1 MSAMSER
8 LLSTLSAI
16 QARDEVAQEVMEKT
30 SPMARKDYDLDTGE
44 WLGEKPAGYEP
55 VVFPPSLDPEELK
68 PKESKVPDF
77 EDTDATTDYKRIRD
91 TTYAMQEATM
101 FMMGQA
107 AKLAT
112 TTEAPRAFTVFKELG
127 ELMRGLNKD
136 LMENQKTIKAVTGD
150 REPPPGD
157 ETTVE
162 VTTSPDGTTTVNV
175 GKQARSSRDLLKT
188 IEDARKRAEER
199 AAAKAA
205 SKGPDPEE
213 DVIDVQV
220 EPQPK
225 EEGEDNGVSESN

>member
-30 SPMARKDYDLDTGE
+30 SPMAGKDYDPDTGE

-199 AAAKAA
+199 TAAKAA

-225 EEGEDNGVSESN
+225 EEGEDNGVSEA

>member
-1 MSAMSER
+1 MSNMSER
-8 LLSTLSAI
+8 LLSTLDAI
-16 QARDEVAQEVMEKT
+16 HARDEVAQEVMEKT
-30 SPMARKDYDLDTGE
+30 TPKAGVDYDPDTGE

-68 PKESKVPDF
+68 SKESKVPDF

-188 IEDARKRAEER
+188 IEDAKRRADER

-205 SKGPDPEE
+205 GKAVEE
-213 DVIDVQV
+213 DVIDV
-220 EPQPK
+220 EP
-225 EEGEDNGVSESN
+225 EDKQENEDGVSEA

>member
-8 LLSTLSAI
+8 LLNTLGAI
-16 QARDEVAQEVMEKT
+16 QARDEVAQEILEK
-30 SPMARKDYDLDTGE
+30 SAPVAGVDYNPDTGE
-44 WLGEKPAGYEP
+44 WLGDKPEGYQP
-55 VVFPPSLDPEELK
+55 VVMPPSLDPDELK
-68 PKESKVPDF
+68 SKDSKVPDF
-77 EDTDATTDYKRIRD
+77 DDTDATTDYKRIRD

-150 REPPPGD
+150 KEPPQD
-157 ETTVE
+157 DTTVE
-162 VTTSPDGTTTVNV
+162 VTTSPDGATKVTV

-188 IEDARKRAEER
+188 IEDARKRADERTQAKTKPGEEI
-199 AAAKAA
+199 
-205 SKGPDPEE
+205 
-213 DVIDVQV
+213 IDVQV
-220 EPQPK
+220 DEPEQVK
-225 EEGEDNGVSESN
+225 EEGEDDGISEA

>member
-8 LLSTLSAI
+8 LLNTLGAI

-30 SPMARKDYDLDTGE
+30 APVAGKDYDPATGE

-68 PKESKVPDF
+68 SKESKVPDF
-77 EDTDATTDYKRIRD
+77 DDTDATTDYKRIRD

-150 REPPPGD
+150 KEPPE

-188 IEDARKRAEER
+188 IEEARKRAEER
-199 AAAKAA
+199 TAAKAA
-205 SKGPDPEE
+205 GKEEKAE
-213 DVIDVQV
+213 DVIDVEA

-225 EEGEDNGVSESN
+225 EEGEDNGVSEA

>member
-1 MSAMSER
+1 MSNMSER
-8 LLSTLSAI
+8 LLSTLDAI

-30 SPMARKDYDLDTGE
+30 TPKAGVDYDPDTGE

-68 PKESKVPDF
+68 SKESKVPDF

-188 IEDARKRAEER
+188 IEDAKRRADER
-199 AAAKAA
+199 AAAKSAA
-205 SKGPDPEE
+205 KEPAPEE
-213 DVIDVQV
+213 DVIDVQA

-225 EEGEDNGVSESN
+225 EEGEDNGVPEA

>member
-1 MSAMSER
+1 MSNMSER
-8 LLSTLSAI
+8 LLSTLDAI
-16 QARDEVAQEVMEKT
+16 HARDEVAQEVMEKT
-30 SPMARKDYDLDTGE
+30 TPKAGVDYDPDTGE

-68 PKESKVPDF
+68 SKESKVPDF

-188 IEDARKRAEER
+188 IEDARKRADER

-205 SKGPDPEE
+205 GKAVEE
-213 DVIDVQV
+213 DVIDV
-220 EPQPK
+220 EP
-225 EEGEDNGVSESN
+225 EDKQENEDGVSEDN

>member
-1 MSAMSER
+1 MSNMSER
-8 LLSTLSAI
+8 LLSTLDAI
-16 QARDEVAQEVMEKT
+16 HARDEVAQEVMEKT
-30 SPMARKDYDLDTGE
+30 TPKAGVDYDPDTGE

-68 PKESKVPDF
+68 SKESKVPDF

-188 IEDARKRAEER
+188 IEDAKRRADER
-199 AAAKAA
+199 AAAKSAA
-205 SKGPDPEE
+205 KEPAPEE
-213 DVIDVQV
+213 DVIDVQA

-225 EEGEDNGVSESN
+225 EEGEDNGVSEA

>member
-1 MSAMSER
+1 MSNMSER
-8 LLSTLSAI
+8 LLSTLDAI
-16 QARDEVAQEVMEKT
+16 HARDEVAQEVMEKT
-30 SPMARKDYDLDTGE
+30 TPKAGVDYDPDTGE

-68 PKESKVPDF
+68 SKESKVPDF

-150 REPPPGD
+150 REPPPGE

-188 IEDARKRAEER
+188 IEDAKRRADER
-199 AAAKAA
+199 SAAKAA
-205 SKGPDPEE
+205 TKEPAPEE
-213 DVIDVQV
+213 DIIDVQA

-225 EEGEDNGVSESN
+225 EEGEDNGVSEA

>member
-1 MSAMSER
+1 MSNMSER
-8 LLSTLSAI
+8 LLSTLDAI
-16 QARDEVAQEVMEKT
+16 HARDEVAQEVMEKT
-30 SPMARKDYDLDTGE
+30 TPKAGVDYDPDTGE

-55 VVFPPSLDPEELK
+55 VVYPPSLDPEELK
-68 PKESKVPDF
+68 SKESKVPDF

-199 AAAKAA
+199 TAAKAA
-205 SKGPDPEE
+205 PREPAAEE
-213 DVIDVQV
+213 DVIDVQA
-220 EPQPK
+220 EPQVK
-225 EEGEDNGVSESN
+225 EEGEDNGVSEA

>member
-30 SPMARKDYDLDTGE
+30 SPMAGKNYDPDTGE

-205 SKGPDPEE
+205 PKGPDPEE
-213 DVIDVQV
+213 DVIDVQA
-220 EPQPK
+220 EPNG
-225 EEGEDNGVSESN
+225 EGEDDGVSEA

>member
-1 MSAMSER
+1 MSNMSER
-8 LLSTLSAI
+8 LLSTLDAI
-16 QARDEVAQEVMEKT
+16 HARDEVAQEVMEKT
-30 SPMARKDYDLDTGE
+30 TPKAGVDYDPDTGE

-68 PKESKVPDF
+68 SKESKVPDF

-188 IEDARKRAEER
+188 IEDAKRRADER
-199 AAAKAA
+199 AAAKSAA
-205 SKGPDPEE
+205 KEPAPEE
-213 DVIDVQV
+213 DVIDV
-220 EPQPK
+220 EP
-225 EEGEDNGVSESN
+225 EDKQENEDGVSEA

>member
-1 MSAMSER
+1 MSNMSER
-8 LLSTLSAI
+8 LLSTLDAI
-16 QARDEVAQEVMEKT
+16 HARDEVAQEVMEKT
-30 SPMARKDYDLDTGE
+30 TPKAGVDYDPDTGE

-68 PKESKVPDF
+68 SKESKVPDF

-188 IEDARKRAEER
+188 IEDAKRRADER
-199 AAAKAA
+199 AAAKSAA
-205 SKGPDPEE
+205 KEPAPEE
-213 DVIDVQV
+213 DVIDVQA
-220 EPQPK
+220 ELQPK

>member
-1 MSAMSER
+1 MSNMSER
-8 LLSTLSAI
+8 LLSTLDAI
-16 QARDEVAQEVMEKT
+16 HARDEVAQEVMEKT
-30 SPMARKDYDLDTGE
+30 TPKAGVDYDPDTGE

-68 PKESKVPDF
+68 SKESKVPDF

-188 IEDARKRAEER
+188 IEDAKRRADER
-199 AAAKAA
+199 AVAKSAAKEPA
-205 SKGPDPEE
+205 PEE
-213 DVIDVQV
+213 DVIDVQA
-220 EPQPK
+220 ESQPK
-225 EEGEDNGVSESN
+225 EEGEDNGVSEA

>member
-1 MSAMSER
+1 MSNMSER
-8 LLSTLSAI
+8 LLSTLDAI
-16 QARDEVAQEVMEKT
+16 HARDEVAQEVMEKT
-30 SPMARKDYDLDTGE
+30 TPKAGVDYDPDTGE

-68 PKESKVPDF
+68 SKESKVPDF

-136 LMENQKTIKAVTGD
+136 LMEN
-150 REPPPGD
+150 
-157 ETTVE
+157 
-162 VTTSPDGTTTVNV
+162 
-175 GKQARSSRDLLKT
+175 
-188 IEDARKRAEER
+188 
-199 AAAKAA
+199 
-205 SKGPDPEE
+205 
-213 DVIDVQV
+213 
-220 EPQPK
+220 
-225 EEGEDNGVSESN
+225 

>member
-8 LLSTLSAI
+8 LLNTLGAI

-30 SPMARKDYDLDTGE
+30 APVAGKDYDPATGE

-68 PKESKVPDF
+68 SKDSKVPDF

-112 TTEAPRAFTVFKELG
+112 TTEAPRAFTVFRELG

-150 REPPPGD
+150 KEPPPGD

-188 IEDARKRAEER
+188 IEEAKKRADERTANKVKPGEE
-199 AAAKAA
+199 
-205 SKGPDPEE
+205 
-213 DVIDVQV
+213 VIDVQADQPV
-220 EPQPK
+220 EPK
-225 EEGEDNGVSESN
+225 DEGEDDGVSEA

>member
-8 LLSTLSAI
+8 LLSTLGAI

-30 SPMARKDYDLDTGE
+30 APVAGKDYDPATGE

-68 PKESKVPDF
+68 SKDSKVPDF
-77 EDTDATTDYKRIRD
+77 DDTDATTDYKRIRD

-150 REPPPGD
+150 REPPPTD
-157 ETTVE
+157 DTTVE
-162 VTTSPDGTTTVNV
+162 VTTSPDGATKVTV

-188 IEDARKRAEER
+188 IEDAKKRADERTQSKVKPNEE
-199 AAAKAA
+199 
-205 SKGPDPEE
+205 
-213 DVIDVQV
+213 VIDVQAEQPV
-220 EPQPK
+220 EPK
-225 EEGEDNGVSESN
+225 DEGEDNGVSEA

>member
-1 MSAMSER
+1 MSNMSER
-8 LLSTLSAI
+8 LLSTLDAI
-16 QARDEVAQEVMEKT
+16 HARDEVAQEVMEKT
-30 SPMARKDYDLDTGE
+30 TPKAGVDYDPDTGV

-68 PKESKVPDF
+68 SKESKVPDF

-150 REPPPGD
+150 KEPPP

-188 IEDARKRAEER
+188 IEDAKRRADER
-199 AAAKAA
+199 SAAKAA
-205 SKGPDPEE
+205 AKEPAPEE
-213 DVIDVQV
+213 DVIDVQA

-225 EEGEDNGVSESN
+225 KEGEDNGVSEA

>member
-30 SPMARKDYDLDTGE
+30 SPMAGKDYDPDTGE
-44 WLGEKPAGYEP
+44 WLSEKPAGYEP

-213 DVIDVQV
+213 DIIDVQA

>member
-1 MSAMSER
+1 MNSSMSNR
-8 LLSTLSAI
+8 LLSTLDAI

-30 SPMARKDYDLDTGE
+30 TPKAGVDYDPDTGE
-44 WLGEKPAGYEP
+44 WLGEPPEGYQP
-55 VVFPPSLDPEELK
+55 VVMPPSLEPENIGQK
-68 PKESKVPDF
+68 DSKVPEFD
-77 EDTDATTDYKRIRD
+77 DTDATTDYKRIRD
-91 TTYAMQEATM
+91 TTYAMQEATL

-150 REPPPGD
+150 KEPPPD
-157 ETTVE
+157 TTVE

-188 IEDARKRAEER
+188 IEEAKKRADARQEAKKKPDEE
-199 AAAKAA
+199 
-205 SKGPDPEE
+205 
-213 DVIDVQV
+213 VIDVQPE
-220 EPQPK
+220 EPKQAQD
-225 EEGEDNGVSESN
+225 EGEDNGVSEA

>member
-1 MSAMSER
+1 MSNMSER
-8 LLSTLSAI
+8 LLSTLDAI
-16 QARDEVAQEVMEKT
+16 HARDEVAQEVMEKT
-30 SPMARKDYDLDTGE
+30 TPKAGVDYDPDTGE

-68 PKESKVPDF
+68 SKESKVPDF

-150 REPPPGD
+150 REPPPGE

-199 AAAKAA
+199 TAAKAA
-205 SKGPDPEE
+205 AKEPAAEE
-213 DVIDVQV
+213 DVIDVQA
-220 EPQPK
+220 EPQVK
-225 EEGEDNGVSESN
+225 EEGEDNGVSEA

>member
-1 MSAMSER
+1 MSER

-30 SPMARKDYDLDTGE
+30 SPMAGKDYDPDTGE
-44 WLGEKPAGYEP
+44 WLGEKPAGYESAGYEP

-199 AAAKAA
+199 TAAKAA

-213 DVIDVQV
+213 DVIDVQA
-220 EPQPK
+220 EPK
-225 EEGEDNGVSESN
+225 EEGEDDGVSEA

>member
-30 SPMARKDYDLDTGE
+30 SPMAGKDYDPDTGE

-199 AAAKAA
+199 AVAKAA

>member
-30 SPMARKDYDLDTGE
+30 SPMAGKDYDPDTGV

-112 TTEAPRAFTVFKELG
+112 TTEAPRAFTVFKEFG

-136 LMENQKTIKAVTGD
+136 LMEKHKTIKAVTGD
-150 REPPPGD
+150 RETPPGD
-157 ETTVE
+157 ETTGE

-199 AAAKAA
+199 AAAKSA

-213 DVIDVQV
+213 DVIDVQA

-225 EEGEDNGVSESN
+225 EEGEDNGVSEA

>member
-8 LLSTLSAI
+8 LLSTLGAI

-30 SPMARKDYDLDTGE
+30 SPVAGKDYDPDTGE

-68 PKESKVPDF
+68 SKESKVPDF

-91 TTYAMQEATM
+91 TTYAMQEAAM

-150 REPPPGD
+150 KDPPSD
-157 ETTVE
+157 DTTVE

-188 IEDARKRAEER
+188 IEEAKKRADARQEAKKKPDEE
-199 AAAKAA
+199 
-205 SKGPDPEE
+205 
-213 DVIDVQV
+213 VIDVQPD
-220 EPQPK
+220 EPAQAQ
-225 EEGEDNGVSESN
+225 EEGEENGVSEA

>member
-1 MSAMSER
+1 MSNMSER
-8 LLSTLSAI
+8 LLSTLDAI

-30 SPMARKDYDLDTGE
+30 SPKAGVDYDPDTGE

-55 VVFPPSLDPEELK
+55 VVFPPSLDPEEIK
-68 PKESKVPDF
+68 SKESKVPDF
-77 EDTDATTDYKRIRD
+77 DDTDATTDYKRIRD

-199 AAAKAA
+199 TATKAAAKE
-205 SKGPDPEE
+205 PVPEE

-220 EPQPK
+220 DSQPK
-225 EEGEDNGVSESN
+225 DEGEDNGV

>member
-1 MSAMSER
+1 MSNMSER
-8 LLSTLSAI
+8 LLSTLDAI
-16 QARDEVAQEVMEKT
+16 HARDEVAQEVMEKT
-30 SPMARKDYDLDTGE
+30 TPKAGVDYDPDTGE

-68 PKESKVPDF
+68 SKESKVPDF

-150 REPPPGD
+150 REPPPGE

-188 IEDARKRAEER
+188 IEDAKRRADER
-199 AAAKAA
+199 SAAKTAA
-205 SKGPDPEE
+205 KEPAPEE
-213 DVIDVQV
+213 DIIDVQA

-225 EEGEDNGVSESN
+225 EEGEDNGVSEA

>member
-1 MSAMSER
+1 MNNSMSHR
-8 LLSTLSAI
+8 LLSTLDAI

-30 SPMARKDYDLDTGE
+30 TPKAGVDYDPDTGE
-44 WLGEKPAGYEP
+44 WLGEPPEGYQP
-55 VVFPPSLDPEELK
+55 VVMPPSLDPENIGK
-68 PKESKVPDF
+68 KDSKVPEF

-91 TTYAMQEATM
+91 TTYAMQEATL

-112 TTEAPRAFTVFKELG
+112 TTEAPRAFTVFRELG

-150 REPPPGD
+150 KDPPSD
-157 ETTVE
+157 DTTVE

-188 IEDARKRAEER
+188 IEEAKRRADARQEAKNKPDEE
-199 AAAKAA
+199 
-205 SKGPDPEE
+205 
-213 DVIDVQV
+213 VIDVQPE
-220 EPQPK
+220 EPVQAK
-225 EEGEDNGVSESN
+225 DEGEENGVSEA

>member
-1 MSAMSER
+1 MSNMSER
-8 LLSTLSAI
+8 LLSTLDAI
-16 QARDEVAQEVMEKT
+16 HARDEVAQEVMEKT
-30 SPMARKDYDLDTGE
+30 TPKAGVDYDPDTGE

-68 PKESKVPDF
+68 SKESKVPDF

-188 IEDARKRAEER
+188 IEDAKRRADER
-199 AAAKAA
+199 AAAKSAA
-205 SKGPDPEE
+205 KEPAPEE
-213 DVIDVQV
+213 DVIDVQA
-220 EPQPK
+220 EPQQK
-225 EEGEDNGVSESN
+225 EEGEDNGVSEA